1 MPDDANSESNLNL
14 GEDSQI
20 TTGGDVTAGN
30 KITAG
35 GHVIHAEAGAT
46 VVVSAQPPPT
56 APADAP
62 PAPGESPF
70 KGLQYFDVADA
81 ELFFGREALVEKLA
95 GRLLPRGDAPP
106 PSFLAI
112 VGASGSGKSSL
123 VRAGLV
129 PRLQRQNPSWQ
140 VHIITPTAHPLKELA
155 ASLTRD
161 SESLTATT
169 TLMDDLAREGRS
181 LDLAASR
188 LLKKVGSGERLLLV
202 VDQFEELFTACK
214 DEAERQ
220 AFLDNVLTAVAPET
234 AGPTLV
240 VLTLRAD
247 FYAHCAQYANLRE
260 AIAAQQEYIGP
271 MGAEELR
278 RAIEEPAA
286 RGGWAFESGLVD
298 LLLRDVG
305 AGENRQPEP
314 GALPLLSHA
323 LLETWK
329 RRSGRTLTLKGY
341 EESGGVRGAIA
352 KTAETVYGQLSP
364 ESQPI
369 ARNIFLRLT
378 ELGEG
383 TQDTRR
389 RASLDE
395 LITDVGLQPLVES
408 VLKVLADARLITT
421 GEQAA
426 EVAHEALIREWPAL
440 RGWLDENR
448 EGLRLHRHLTEA
460 AGAWAKLD
468 RDPGE
473 LYRGAR
479 LTQAVEWAGAND
491 DQLNA
496 LEREFITVSKDFA
509 EREVAEREAQRRREL
524 EAAQKLA
531 ETEKQAAARMRVRN
545 RIIIGVGAV
554 AIVLAVIALVFGAQ
568 SNRNA
573 IQAGENLSTAQ
584 AASTQAVS
592 QQKTAV
598 VAQGLA
604 DQRRDEAER
613 QSQIAFA
620 GKLAAQGQAL
630 YEDNPLLGLRLALES
645 FAFAPPD
652 DEATRG
658 STTDMLRKLIAS
670 GRVLKLGDDV
680 AAIYPNPDNTL
691 LVIDYATKPDELR
704 RTADGSLV
712 QTLSGNVG
720 YLYFSP
726 DPQASYFVVT
736 YDDGKPGELRR
747 AADGRLVQTFSSD
760 VSDVVFSPDPQ
771 ASYFVVNYYGKPGE
785 LRRTTDGSLAQT
797 LSGYVSLVDFSPDPQ
812 ASYFVVSY
820 DDTPDELRSTADGS
834 IVPLSGVV
842 SSVDFSPDPQAS
854 FFVVHYAD
862 DTPGELRRIADG
874 RLVQTLSGA
883 VYTVFFSPDP
893 QASYFVVSYFG
904 DRPGELRRTAG
915 GSLVQTLSSVVR
927 SVNFSPDPQASFF
940 VVSYPDGTPDE
951 LRSTADGS
959 VVPLSGAVSDVVFSP
974 DPQAS
979 YFAVSYFSQKP
990 GELRRT
996 ADGSIVPLSGAV
1008 FSVVFSPDPQASYF
1022 VVSYPGGTL
1031 GELRRTADGRLVQTF
1046 SSDVSDVV
1054 FSPDPQA
1061 SYLVVNYY
1069 VKPGE
1074 LLRTADGNLVQNL
1087 SGVVSFV
1094 DFSPD
1099 PQASYFV
1106 VHYKDDTSELW
1117 ATRDEPQRLS
1127 RLGLGL
1133 SDDSFFAMSS
1143 QHFILRYNDG
1153 RAYTLDLALLSAVG
1167 GDPESLSPEELTR
1180 IACEQLFQPG
1190 EFDEAQ
1196 LGPYLAGR
1204 EARGCK

>member
-20 TTGGDVTAGN
+20 TAGGDVTAGN
-30 KITAG
+30 KITTAG
-35 GHVIHAEAGAT
+35 HYIHAEAGANVFVGAT
-46 VVVSAQPPPT
+46 TPPT
-56 APADAP
+56 MPADAP

-129 PRLQRQNPSWQ
+129 PSLQRQTPFWQ
-140 VHIITPTAHPLKELA
+140 VHLITPTAHPLKELA

-169 TLMDDLAREGRS
+169 TLMDDLARDSRS

-220 AFLDNVLTAVAPET
+220 AFLDNVLMAVAPET

-260 AIAAQQEYIGP
+260 AIAAQQEFIGP
-271 MGAEELR
+271 MEAEELR

-286 RGGWAFESGLVD
+286 RGGWTFESGLVE

-323 LLETWK
+323 LLETWT

-364 ESQPI
+364 EGQPI
-369 ARNIFLRLT
+369 ARSIFLRLT

-389 RASLDE
+389 RATLDE

-421 GEQAA
+421 GERAA
-426 EVAHEALIREWPAL
+426 EVAHEALIREWSAL

-460 AGAWAKLD
+460 AGAWATKLN

-479 LTQAVEWAGAND
+479 LTQAVEWTGSND
-491 DQLNA
+491 DQLNP
-496 LEREFITVSKDFA
+496 LEREFLAASKDLA
-509 EREVAEREAQRRREL
+509 EREAAEREAQRRREL

-531 ETEKQAAARMRVRN
+531 ETEKQAAARMRGRN
-545 RIIIGVGAV
+545 RIILGVSAV
-554 AIVLAVIALVFGAQ
+554 AIMLAVVALVFGVRANQ
-568 SNRNA
+568 NA
-573 IQAGENLSTAQ
+573 AL
-584 AASTQAVS
+584 
-592 QQKTAV
+592 
-598 VAQGLA
+598 
-604 DQRRDEAER
+604 AER
-613 QSQIAFA
+613 QAQISFA
-620 GKLAAQGQAL
+620 GKLAALGQAL

-645 FAFAPPD
+645 YAVAPPG

-658 STTDMLRKLIAS
+658 STAEALRKLIAQ
-670 GRVLKLGDDV
+670 GRVLKLGNDV
-680 AAIYPNPDNTL
+680 DRIYPNSDNTL
-691 LVIDYATKPDELR
+691 FVIAYATKPGELRRTTDGSRVQTLSGDVFNVYFSPDPQASYFVVRYGDTPGELRRTADGSVVPLSGEVSYVDFSPDPQASYFVVYYDGTPVELRRTADSSLVQTFLGDVSYVDFSPDPQASYFVVRYAEGKPGELR

-712 QTLSGNVG
+712 QTLSGNI
-720 YLYFSP
+720 Y
-726 DPQASYFVVT
+726 
-736 YDDGKPGELRR
+736 
-747 AADGRLVQTFSSD
+747 
-760 VSDVVFSPDPQ
+760 
-771 ASYFVVNYYGKPGE
+771 
-785 LRRTTDGSLAQT
+785 
-797 LSGYVSLVDFSPDPQ
+797 
-812 ASYFVVSY
+812 
-820 DDTPDELRSTADGS
+820 
-834 IVPLSGVV
+834 
-842 SSVDFSPDPQAS
+842 
-854 FFVVHYAD
+854 
-862 DTPGELRRIADG
+862 
-874 RLVQTLSGA
+874 
-883 VYTVFFSPDP
+883 
-893 QASYFVVSYFG
+893 
-904 DRPGELRRTAG
+904 
-915 GSLVQTLSSVVR
+915 
-927 SVNFSPDPQASFF
+927 
-940 VVSYPDGTPDE
+940 
-951 LRSTADGS
+951 
-959 VVPLSGAVSDVVFSP
+959 
-974 DPQAS
+974 
-979 YFAVSYFSQKP
+979 
-990 GELRRT
+990 
-996 ADGSIVPLSGAV
+996 
-1008 FSVVFSPDPQASYF
+1008 SVVFSPDPQASYF
-1022 VVSYPGGTL
+1022 VVYYGDTPVELRRTADGSLALTLSGVVSSVYFNSDPQASYFVVRYADGKP
-1031 GELRRTADGRLVQTF
+1031 GELRRTADGSVVSLSGGVSSVYF
-1046 SSDVSDVV
+1046 SS
-1054 FSPDPQA
+1054 
-1061 SYLVVNYY
+1061 
-1069 VKPGE
+1069 
-1074 LLRTADGNLVQNL
+1074 
-1087 SGVVSFV
+1087 
-1094 DFSPD
+1094 D

-1106 VHYKDDTSELW
+1106 VDYLGGTPSELRRT
-1117 ATRDEPQRLS
+1117 ADGSLVQTLSGDVADFDVPVSFSRDPQASYFVVNYADVKLS
-1127 RLGLGL
+1127 E
-1133 SDDSFFAMSS
+1133 
-1143 QHFILRYNDG
+1143 LRRTADG
-1153 RAYTLDLALLSAVG
+1153 SVV
-1167 GDPESLSPEELTR
+1167 SLSGGISSVDFSSDPQASYFVVSYDNCFL
-1180 IACEQLFQPG
+1180 
-1190 EFDEAQ
+1190 
-1196 LGPYLAGR
+1196 
-1204 EARGCK
+1204 